1 MYYVGPQKSKECGG
15 KKRQPSIEVNYIPP
29 YNYIYSQDLH
39 GIIKTLQWKFFR
51 NRPVCIIYP
60 AIISHKHN
68 SF

>member
-15 KKRQPSIEVNYIPP
+15 KKRQPSIEVNYFPP

-39 GIIKTLQWKFFR
+39 GIIKTLQWNIFR